1 MSKNE
6 PAKAIA
12 ILGRRRQWQQA
23 VALMEELQKEGEPP
37 SSTALSAAIG
47 ACGKGLQWQRALELL
62 DTIRRS
68 GETPHIVSYNAAVGA
83 CSRSRQL
90 VRALQLVEDMRRQKI
105 GPNSITHAQVLKA
118 CQDLPSALDGREALA
133 AQALLAEAR
142 AGSGA
147 SSSSGA
153 PGARGAGHGP
163 PPEAHVAAPAAAA
176 RATGFPMAGSG
187 GPSSTGSSKNYCRAS
202 EDNSLCEQLRC
213 HGMAGSSCP
222 RQHRDFLAPR
232 PMPSQ
237 SADPYAPPLPPL
249 PSFSASLPTRSEP
262 GARQD
267 AQAFYQQ
274 ICICEATGAW
284 QQAISL
290 IEQMQGQG
298 IVPWLEA
305 YIVAMAACEGAGQW
319 QQALTLL
326 GQLRNRSPGPGVLQA
341 LRHSPLRESLCEV
354 AMRCLAEGD
363 LWQGALALVKEMRS
377 EGMFVSE
384 EILDLAISACIAGGM
399 WNEVWSLVGN

>member
-23 VALMEELQKEGEPP
+23 VALMEELQREGEPP

-62 DTIRRS
+62 DDIRRS

-105 GPNSITHAQVLKA
+105 GPNSITRAQVLKA
-118 CQDLPSALDGREALA
+118 CQDLPSALDGGEALA

-142 AGSGA
+142 AGSGSGGA
-147 SSSSGA
+147 SSSSAA
-153 PGARGAGHGP
+153 PSRGAGHG
-163 PPEAHVAAPAAAA
+163 APAVQ
-176 RATGFPMAGSG
+176 ATGFPLAGSG
-187 GPSSTGSSKNYCRAS
+187 GPSS
-202 EDNSLCEQLRC
+202 
-213 HGMAGSSCP
+213 SSCP
-222 RQHRDFLAPR
+222 REHRDFLVQR
-232 PMPSQ
+232 PMHCE
-237 SADPYAPPLPPL
+237 SADPYVPPPRPPL
-249 PSFSASLPTRSEP
+249 PSFSTSPPARSEP
-262 GARQD
+262 RARQAQD
-267 AQAFYQQ
+267 AQTFYQQ
-274 ICICEATGAW
+274 ICGSEATGAW

-298 IVPWLEA
+298 LVPWLEA
-305 YIVAMAACEGAGQW
+305 YIVAMAACEDAGQW

-326 GQLRNRSPGPGVLQA
+326 GQLRNRSPCPRLLQA

-363 LWQGALALVKEMRS
+363 LWQGALALVQEMRS

-399 WNEVWSLVGN
+399 WNEVWTLVEN